1 VEDIQ
6 KMFGDVAEK
15 LDESAEDA
23 LKKFRDRSR
32 SRSRRHG
39 GPGGDKKG
47 RKGSGFI
54 FVKIKLSICR
64 E

>member
-23 LKKFRDRSR
+23 LRKFRDRSR
-32 SRSRRHG
+32 SRRHEG
-39 GPGGDKKG
+39 KKG
-47 RKGSGFI
+47 RKGSGLI
-54 FVKIKLSICR
+54 FVILQESIYWSIM
-64 E
+64 

>member
-6 KMFGDVAEK
+6 KIFGDVAEK

-23 LKKFRDRSR
+23 LKKFRDRSNNK

-39 GPGGDKKG
+39 GDKRG
-47 RKGSGFI
+47 RKGSGLI
-54 FVKIKLSICR
+54 FVKTKQ
-64 E
+64 